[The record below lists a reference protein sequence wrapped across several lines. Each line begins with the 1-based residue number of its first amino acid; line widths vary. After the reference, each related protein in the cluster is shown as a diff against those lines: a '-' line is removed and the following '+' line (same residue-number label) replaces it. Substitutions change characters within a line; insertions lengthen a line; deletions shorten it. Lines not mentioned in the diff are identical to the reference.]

1 MHFLYIL
8 QHTRV
13 KEKSLSKSNL
23 EMDIKP
29 PSTLTLYNISNVY
42 LLHRISLVKSI
53 NVDGLESDEWHNIR
67 RLSFLPLPCLQ
78 QSSQ

>member
-8 QHTRV
+8 QHIRV
-13 KEKSLSKSNL
+13 KEKSLSKYNL

-42 LLHRISLVKSI
+42 LLHRISLVKCMSYI
-53 NVDGLESDEWHNIR
+53 ISTTGRVWGGRDVT
-67 RLSFLPLPCLQ
+67 
-78 QSSQ
+78 

>member
-8 QHTRV
+8 KHTRV

-29 PSTLTLYNISNVY
+29 PSTLTLHNNISNVY
-42 LLHRISLVKSI
+42 LLHRISLVKCMSYI
-53 NVDGLESDEWHNIR
+53 ISTTGRVWGGRDVT
-67 RLSFLPLPCLQ
+67 
-78 QSSQ
+78 